1 VARTEAALADPLL
14 GMRTHGRLARPRR
27 ALRLL
32 VRYPVFPIVIWTVVL
47 VFALASP
54 LMAPHDPF
62 KLSLS
67 ERLTPPAWEAGGSM
81 TNLLGTDHLGRDIFS
96 RIVYASRVTVI
107 VVAVTVVA
115 TAVVGTFL
123 GMLAGFFGGT
133 IDAVLMRFVDF
144 QIAMPGLLFAV
155 MLATVLEPGLR
166 NVILIIIF
174 FFWAGFA
181 RLVRAE
187 VLSLRE
193 RDFVAL
199 ARVAGAG
206 WGRIFLRHLFPNVL
220 STVMVIATL
229 EISSVIVFE
238 SSLSFLGLGVVPP
251 TVSWGQMLAEGRE
264 YMSVSW
270 WTVAIPGLAIFVVA
284 LSGNLFGD
292 WLRDVLDPHL
302 RRAGD

>member
-1 VARTEAALADPLL
+1 MARSDALVAERDFFLPPP
-14 GMRTHGRLARPRR
+14 RRLAGLRH
-27 ALRLL
+27 ALRL
-32 VRYPVFPIVIWTVVL
+32 VIRYPVFPIVIWTTVIL
-47 VFALASP
+47 FAFASP
-54 LMAPHDPF
+54 VVAPHDPF
-62 KLSLS
+62 TLSLS
-67 ERLTPPAWEAGGSM
+67 DRLIPPAWEAGGSPSH
-81 TNLLGTDHLGRDIFS
+81 LFGTDHLGRDIFS

-107 VVAVTVVA
+107 VVSVTVLA
-115 TAVVGTFL
+115 TAAIGTFL
-123 GMLAGFFGGT
+123 GMLAGFFGGVV
-133 IDAVLMRFVDF
+133 DAVLMRFVDF

-155 MLATVLEPGLR
+155 MLATVLKPGLR
-166 NVILIIIF
+166 NVIFIIIF
-174 FFWAGFA
+174 FFWASFA

-199 ARVAGAG
+199 SRVAGAG
-206 WGRIFLRHLFPNVL
+206 WARIFLRHLFPNVL

-229 EISSVIVFE
+229 EVSAVIVFE

-264 YMSVSW
+264 YMSVAW
-270 WTVAIPGLAIFVVA
+270 WSVTIPGLAIFIVA

-292 WLRDVLDPHL
+292 WLRDTLDPHL